1 MKKLEMEE
9 MIGIVGGIS
18 ISAALFS
25 ALSKAA
31 NTILDAGRALGS
43 AIRRISSNNMCSCK

>member
-1 MKKLEMEE
+1 MEKLEMEE
-9 MIGIVGGIS
+9 MLEIVGGVS

-25 ALSKAA
+25 ALSRAA

-43 AIRRISSNNMCSCK
+43 AIRRISSNNLCSCK